1 MAPWVANYK
10 NVPIRRC
17 SPFGV
22 APADGDAVDAIDEAP
37 LCVAVAE

>member
-1 MAPWVANYK
+1 MVSNDK

-22 APADGDAVDAIDEAP
+22 APANGDAVNAMNEASLSIAIAQ
-37 LCVAVAE
+37 